1 MSDHLNLQV
10 LPWCVVPFGFW
21 TFGHPRI
28 SNIASERAMPQ
39 KVPGA
44 TAVNSP
50 VLPQKESPTA
60 STPARGVTSYK
71 AGIAW
76 SWFVVTVPI
85 AALTIAFLVMVFRY
99 RVKPNDGLFEN
110 LRVSSID
117 DGGNAVYVDLNSSSI
132 LFVTSLASS
141 LTPMLSGLILFLASF
156 PMARQLS
163 DSIQKGSVDD
173 LPTPYQLA
181 LTLKFLGGGVLG
193 ATWSWMQYLCTWRT
207 ARQPQTP
214 PLIAASSIAI
224 MTIIMG

>member
-1 MSDHLNLQV
+1 MSQKA
-10 LPWCVVPFGFW
+10 PATETAYSP
-21 TFGHPRI
+21 I
-28 SNIASERAMPQ
+28 SPQ
-39 KVPGA
+39 REP
-44 TAVNSP
+44 
-50 VLPQKESPTA
+50 PTS
-60 STPARGVTSYK
+60 STPSKGVTSYK

-85 AALTIAFLVMVFRY
+85 AALTIALLVMVFRY
-99 RVKPNDGLFEN
+99 RVKPNDVPFEN
-110 LRVSSID
+110 LRLSSID
-117 DGGNAVYVDLNSSSI
+117 DEGNAVYVGLNSSFI
-132 LFVTSLASS
+132 LFVTSLAGS
-141 LTPMLSGLILFLASF
+141 LTPMLSGLVLFLASF

-163 DSIQKGSVDD
+163 DSIQKGSVDR

-193 ATWSWMQYLCTWRT
+193 AVWSWILYLCTWRT